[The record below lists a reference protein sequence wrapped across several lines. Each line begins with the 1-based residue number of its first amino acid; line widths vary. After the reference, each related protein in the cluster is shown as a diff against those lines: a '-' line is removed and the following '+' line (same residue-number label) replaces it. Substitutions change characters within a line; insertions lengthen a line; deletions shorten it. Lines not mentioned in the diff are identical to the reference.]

1 MEEIMKTLMTALAL
15 AGVVIAGPA
24 FAAKTCI
31 DTRKIVSSKSD
42 DGKTMVFK
50 MKNGDTLIN
59 RLQGR
64 CPDLKYYGYVWV
76 LRGGDMNVCENS
88 QSFQVLQSGQVC
100 VLGKFDAPVGKQAMT
115 TPPMVWDTNKVQA
128 PR

>member
-1 MEEIMKTLMTALAL
+1 MKTLMTALALAL

-50 MKNGDTLIN
+50 MKN
-59 RLQGR
+59 
-64 CPDLKYYGYVWV
+64 CVYVT
-76 LRGGDMNVCENS
+76 DI
-88 QSFQVLQSGQVC
+88 
-100 VLGKFDAPVGKQAMT
+100 
-115 TPPMVWDTNKVQA
+115 
-128 PR
+128 